1 MLRRA
6 ASSALLI
13 LLIVS
18 VLSLGVVPGTRA
30 LTYYTLTIKTTP
42 CTGWA
47 TDYGTTTPSGVNTY
61 PSGSV
66 VEVIAHPSPGW
77 YFDSWIL
84 DGAYDVTTQGNTITI
99 PMNSDHV
106 LWAIFNPIESS
117 QPPTTL
123 LPVVPPP
130 IVPPPI
136 VPPPP
141 TTNVTLTVLKFCF
154 KPVTYPYGDIS
165 PDVGTYTMPVGTNM
179 TFTAINNTPPFI
191 FYSWNFN
198 GQEIFGNNITVT
210 VTADSILYAMFI
222 AHALG

>member
-1 MLRRA
+1 MVKKL

-13 LLIVS
+13 LLIIS
-18 VLSLGVVPGTRA
+18 ALSLCVIPTRA
-30 LTYYTLTIKTTP
+30 LTYYTLTIKTEP

-47 TDYGTTTPSGVNTY
+47 TDYGITISSGVNTY
-61 PSGSV
+61 PNGSV
-66 VEVIAHPSPGW
+66 LVVVAHPSPGW

-84 DGAYDVTTQGNTITI
+84 DGAYDVTTRGNTITI
-99 PMNSDHV
+99 SMNTDHL
-106 LWAIFNPIESS
+106 LWAIFNPIESL
-117 QPPTTL
+117 QPTT
-123 LPVVPPP
+123 PQPE
-130 IVPPPI
+130 I
-136 VPPPP
+136 PPP

-165 PDVGTYTMPVGTNM
+165 PDVGTYTVPVGTNM
-179 TFTAINNTPPFI
+179 TFTAIDTTPPFI

-222 AHALG
+222 AHD

>member
-1 MLRRA
+1 MLSRA

-13 LLIVS
+13 FLIIS
-18 VLSLGVVPGTRA
+18 VLSLGVVPDTRA
-30 LTYYTLTIKTTP
+30 QTYYTLTIKTEP
-42 CTGWA
+42 CSGWA
-47 TDYGTTTPSGVNTY
+47 TDYGTTIPSGATIY
-61 PSGSV
+61 PNGSV
-66 VEVIAHPSPGW
+66 VEVIAHPSLGW

-84 DGAYDVTTQGNTITI
+84 DDMYNVTTQGNTITI
-99 PMNSDHV
+99 KMNSDHV

-117 QPPTTL
+117 QQPTPQ
-123 LPVVPPP
+123 PVIPS
-130 IVPPPI
+130 
-136 VPPPP
+136 P

-165 PDVGTYTMPVGTNM
+165 PDVGTYAVPIGTSM
-179 TFTAINNTPPFI
+179 TFTAIDNTPPFI

>member
-13 LLIVS
+13 LLIIS
-18 VLSLGVVPGTRA
+18 VLSLGVVVPGTRA
-30 LTYYTLTIKTTP
+30 LAYYTLTIKTTP

-61 PSGSV
+61 ANGSV
-66 VEVIAHPSPGW
+66 VEVAAHPSPGW

-84 DGAYDVTTQGNTITI
+84 DGAYGVTAQGNTITI
-99 PMNSDHV
+99 AMNSDHV

-117 QPPTTL
+117 QPPPTPP
-123 LPVVPPP
+123 PVIPPP
-130 IVPPPI
+130 IT
-136 VPPPP
+136 PPPP

-165 PDVGTYTMPVGTNM
+165 PDIGTYTVPAGTNM
-179 TFTAINNTPPFI
+179 TFTAIDTTPPFK

-198 GQEIFGNNITVT
+198 GQEIFGNTTTVT
-210 VTADSILYAMFI
+210 VTADSILYAMFT
-222 AHALG
+222 AHA

>member
-1 MLRRA
+1 MLRRV

-18 VLSLGVVPGTRA
+18 VLFLGVVPGTRA

-117 QPPTTL
+117 QPPTTPL
-123 LPVVPPP
+123 P

-179 TFTAINNTPPFI
+179 TFTAINNTPPFT